1 MPATLRSLL
10 RVPFL
15 AAALL
20 LLAAPRT
27 FASDVATGR
36 EDVPCTRWAKEAHR
50 TGVVPKV
57 LEELSGIAASRRHP
71 GIYWAHN
78 DSNNAGALFA
88 IDESGQ
94 VRATF
99 PLRGLRP
106 RDTEDVA
113 VGPCGAKDRRSCI
126 WLADVGDNLR
136 RRREVWIARVP
147 EPERLDGR
155 ALQVDADSF
164 RYPDGARN
172 TESLVIDPRDA
183 TPYVITKSVD
193 GLGEVFRI
201 DGLGT
206 QRGGQAVPVVVL
218 PASGPLGR
226 LTTGADAH
234 PGGDR
239 VLLRTYTGAWE
250 LVRPGARSL
259 ADVLRAKPVEVTGA
273 PQLQSEGI
281 AYVRDGRGYLM
292 AAEGTGSGLYRVDC
306 AEGSATAPAAAA
318 DGPPDGSPRGASRN
332 VSG

>member
-1 MPATLRSLL
+1 MPASLRSGL
-10 RVPFL
+10 RAPLL

-20 LLAAPRT
+20 LLAAPRVS
-27 FASDVATGR
+27 ASDLSTGR
-36 EDVPCTRWAKEAHR
+36 DGASNRPPCTRWAKESRR
-50 TGVVPKV
+50 TGIVPKV
-57 LEELSGIAASRRHP
+57 LDELSGIAASRRHP
-71 GIYWAHN
+71 GVYWAHN

-88 IDESGQ
+88 IDESGR

-113 VGPCGAKDRRSCI
+113 VGPCGPKDRRSCI

-193 GLGEVFRI
+193 GLGEVFRV

-206 QRGGQAVPVVVL
+206 QRGGRAAPVVVL
-218 PASGPLGR
+218 PAVGTLAR

-234 PGGDR
+234 RDGDR

-259 ADVLRAKPVEVTGA
+259 AEVLRAKPVEVMAA

-281 AYVRDGRGYLM
+281 AYTHDGSGYLM
-292 AAEGTGSGLYRVDC
+292 AAEGAGSGLYRVDC
-306 AEGSATAPAAAA
+306 ADGSAPPAAAGGA
-318 DGPPDGSPRGASRN
+318 PD
-332 VSG
+332 